1 MITRPNINYEK
12 TYSPMMDSIIFR
24 YLICLAVSKGL
35 DLCLMNVVTTYL
47 HGYLDNDIYMKI
59 P

>member
-1 MITRPNINYEK
+1 
-12 TYSPMMDSIIFR
+12 MMDSIIFR
-24 YLICLAVSKGL
+24 YLICLAVSEGL
-35 DLCLMNVVTTYL
+35 DLRLMDVVTTYL